1 MAAMTKIR
9 KIGIVNHRHSLL
21 VRLISVL
28 SSLIF
33 CLMPAGLSAQTNKFR
48 EDDFWVSESPEVNAV
63 IRPGEIYLVLR
74 KKNDFVNI
82 PLRARVFLSENY
94 GDRLEISHLCKQ
106 TGKRLSMV
114 YTRPLAVGGHKLIVE
129 TTGLNGEHSEI
140 QIPFLVGSPE
150 ESLIFEN
157 KNYPLV
163 KGTGIPIAKPRLFKV
178 EGTLQVTSLNYRLTG
193 SQPELRQEPSGTHET
208 DLQAKIT
215 YRNFSIP
222 VRLFLT
228 STDSQNIQGR
238 NRFQMGVEH
247 RAFKIMAG
255 DIYPNYDR
263 LVLGGIRTR
272 GLGAEVKLMRK
283 KLILS
288 GVLGHVQEAI
298 EGRVIRY
305 EPGNMVLPI
314 NLQPDST
321 FIRRGTYSRYLGSFA
336 LTFGKQ
342 RDRNQLTLIF
352 LKSKDDTS
360 SIRYGERPKDNVVAG
375 LDFDL
380 TRPDQTLQWKAGFA
394 IGMTTNDITQPLLTK
409 ELLKEEY
416 KVDVDRNFKNWA
428 WLLIF
433 NPSTTPLK
441 PETGVS
447 MAWFSNIR
455 FRVLKHTVTLD
466 ARQTGPQYQ
475 SFGNPFI
482 RTDIMT
488 LSLSEAGQYFR
499 QKLSVQNTLQFNE
512 DNLAQTQFSTRRTGV
527 FSSTIGFN
535 PGPKKPFLNGG
546 IRVFERSVRFRGQN
560 KFLSSDE
567 LITLFLSS
575 GFQIE
580 RNGFSHSLSLGGSWF
595 SRTGRQEFNN
605 NKSWSA
611 FASFS
616 STPGIPLRLH
626 VTYSYME
633 LVQGALL
640 FQNLQHNLGGSAGWE
655 FKKLK
660 LTAGVRVNQSLVE
673 ASQGILPNLR
683 KGQEFF
689 LTWRP
694 KDAFD
699 LRLTA
704 GKARFQ
710 ESGTAGKNYQEQ
722 FIRFN
727 GQYRFG
733 T

>member
-1 MAAMTKIR
+1 MGKTRPIFRMTYPSR
-9 KIGIVNHRHSLL
+9 LRLMRFARLYSMLL
-21 VRLISVL
+21 WLV
-28 SSLIF
+28 
-33 CLMPAGLSAQTNKFR
+33 PAGLSAQTDKFR

-74 KKNDFVNI
+74 KKNDFVDI
-82 PLRARVFLSENY
+82 PLRVRVFLSENLE
-94 GDRLEISHLCKQ
+94 GRLELSHLCKQ

-114 YTRPLAVGGHKLIVE
+114 YTRPLASGGHRLIVE
-129 TTGLNGEHSEI
+129 TTGPTGEHSEI
-140 QIPFLVGSPE
+140 QIPFMVGNPE
-150 ESLIFEN
+150 KSLIFEN
-157 KNYPLV
+157 KNYPPV
-163 KGTGIPIAKPRLFKV
+163 KGSGNPISRPRPVKV
-178 EGTLQVTSLNYRLTG
+178 QGSLQVTSLNYRLTG
-193 SQPELRQEPSGTHET
+193 SHPELRQEPSGTHET

-228 STDSQNIQGR
+228 STDSLNIQSR
-238 NRFQMGVEH
+238 NRFQIGVEH
-247 RAFKIMAG
+247 RTFKILAG

-283 KLILS
+283 KLILN
-288 GVLGHVQEAI
+288 GVLGHIQKAI
-298 EGRVIRY
+298 EGRVMRY
-305 EPGNMVLPI
+305 DPGNMVLPV
-314 NLQPDST
+314 NLQPDSS
-321 FIRRGTYSRYLGSFA
+321 FISRGTYSRYLGSFA

-380 TRPDQTLQWKAGFA
+380 TRPDQLLQWKAGFA
-394 IGMTTNDITQPLLTK
+394 ISMTTNDITQPLLTK
-409 ELLKEEY
+409 ELLKKEY

-428 WLLIF
+428 WFLIF

-455 FRVLKHTVTLD
+455 FRVLKHTVTVD

-488 LSLSEAGQYFR
+488 LSLSEAGQYLR
-499 QKLSVQNTLQFNE
+499 KKLSVQNTLQFNE
-512 DNLAQTQFSTRRTGV
+512 DNLAQTQFSTRRTSV

-535 PGPKKPFLNGG
+535 PGPKKPFLNAG
-546 IRVFERSVRFRGQN
+546 IRVFERSVRFRGQR

-567 LITLFLSS
+567 LITLFLSG

-595 SRTGRQEFNN
+595 TRTGRLEFNN
-605 NKSWSA
+605 NRSWSA
-611 FASFS
+611 FASLS

-633 LVQGALL
+633 LVQGGLL

-660 LTAGVRVNQSLVE
+660 VTAGVSVNQSIVE
-673 ASQGILPNLR
+673 TSQGLLPNLR
-683 KGQEFF
+683 KAQEFF

-710 ESGTAGKNYQEQ
+710 ESGTAGRDYQEQ

-727 GQYRFG
+727 GFYRFG